1 LFSRFRFTPQ
11 YVYKSNKT
19 NMLGSKSS
27 KKQLQKQLA
36 ELNETNESLMREN
49 AQQKKLNEELKEKNE
64 EVNAKLLEKV
74 KHNQELLDESAK
86 EEEKSNELQDKIDA
100 LKHSF
105 IESLDKSTVEI
116 KTLKEELDSSLA
128 KISTLEEQIANG
140 GGGGKTSEGKTEG
153 ESKTSNNTNSD
164 GSDKLK
170 NELEEIK
177 EKLAKAEKEAE
188 EANKIA
194 MELTE
199 EWDDKVREIEEINN
213 TVVLSEKLR
222 EAEDQIFKYGNKL
235 VECGN
240 KNVKLSDTIKKYKQ
254 EAAKA
259 KEEVK
264 SVREFIMREIA
275 STHSNLNQDK
285 SKSQII
291 VSELTRMKK
300 YSNIPFP
307 ELIKLLAEAYG
318 AQGPNSG
325 GGENGGDE
333 GLDKTNLQLSN
344 GKTIENAESWKYES
358 IKTIEREMSDL
369 RTEVKSLQQKNE
381 RLQKYK
387 EETMKFRDLLNTAE
401 ENYSATQEKLTIQ
414 KDKTSHAREDT
425 RRSNER
431 VKALSEHI
439 EKLMVHLKHEA
450 AAKARTSSGN
460 RRLKKELVLYKER
473 NEALIMKNRGRERVI
488 RELREGCR
496 ILEDQLRLMDEK
508 YIELRNKLDWT
519 RNQSQKEVRK
529 IQAEA
534 NKLRVKWMM
543 IAGST
548 DTLKTL
554 GVDNTMVSDEVPA
567 INKSQSTSAIGKQK
581 RQRPNTIGTGNLP
594 PLDTAPGASMNE
606 LFANGIETSGDPNE
620 NPEEPWS
627 DSKLSSLHD
636 WASQKK

>member
-1 LFSRFRFTPQ
+1 MKENEE
-11 YVYKSNKT
+11 YKRLNDELKGKT
-19 NMLGSKSS
+19 E
-27 KKQLQKQLA
+27 
-36 ELNETNESLMREN
+36 ELNS
-49 AQQKKLNEELKEKNE
+49 
-64 EVNAKLLEKV
+64 KLLEKV
-74 KHNQELLDESAK
+74 KHNQELLDESTK
-86 EEEKSNELQDKIDA
+86 EEEKNHELQDQIDA

-116 KTLKEELDSSLA
+116 KTLKQELDASMAKNASLQE
-128 KISTLEEQIANG
+128 KIDNG
-140 GGGGKTSEGKTEG
+140 GASIKTEDAPQVPSEEGKSYVSNTG
-153 ESKTSNNTNSD
+153 DSGSNNSNIENI
-164 GSDKLK
+164 KK
-170 NELEEIK
+170 ELRVEK
-177 EKLAKAEKEAE
+177 EKRMKAEKEAA

-213 TVVLSEKLR
+213 TAILSEKLR

-254 EAAKA
+254 DAAKA
-259 KEEVK
+259 NEEVK
-264 SVREFIMREIA
+264 AVRELIMQEIA
-275 STHSNLNQDK
+275 SSHSNLNQNK

-318 AQGPNSG
+318 AQAPG
-325 GGENGGDE
+325 GGAATEEE

-369 RTEVKSLQQKNE
+369 RTEVKSLQQRNE
-381 RLQKYK
+381 KLQKYK
-387 EETMKFRDLLNTAE
+387 EETVKFRDLLNTSE
-401 ENYSATQEKLTIQ
+401 ENYSSVQEKLTIQ
-414 KDKTSHAREDT
+414 KDKTASAREDT

-473 NEALIMKNRGRERVI
+473 NEALIAKNRGRERVI

-543 IAGST
+543 VAGSS

-554 GVDNTMVSDEVPA
+554 GVDGGTIGEEERT
-567 INKSQSTSAIGKQK
+567 INRSQSTSAVGAKQK
-581 RQRPNTIGTGNLP
+581 KQRPHTISNSNLP
-594 PLDTAPGASMNE
+594 PLDAAPGSTMND
-606 LFANGIETSGDPNE
+606 LFANGLETGAADE
-620 NPEEPWS
+620 NPDEPWS

>member
-1 LFSRFRFTPQ
+1 
-11 YVYKSNKT
+11 
-19 NMLGSKSS
+19 MLGSKSS
-27 KKQLQKQLA
+27 KKELQRQLQA
-36 ELNETNESLMREN
+36 LNTKNEALM
-49 AQQKKLNEELKEKNE
+49 KDNEELKQKHEA
-64 EVNAKLLEKV
+64 VSAKLMEKV
-74 KHNQELLDESAK
+74 KHNQELLDESTK
-86 EEEKSNELQDKIDA
+86 EEEKNQQLQDQIDS

-105 IESLDKSTVEI
+105 IESLDKSTIEI
-116 KTLKEELDSSLA
+116 KTLKEELDNSLA
-128 KISTLEEQIANG
+128 KVATLEEQLANG
-140 GGGGKTSEGKTEG
+140 GGSGESNSKMEET
-153 ESKTSNNTNSD
+153 ESKTLTNNTNSNTSNSSSGGD
-164 GSDKLK
+164 GEIEQLK
-170 NELEEIK
+170 QQLQAEK
-177 EKLAKAEKEAE
+177 EKCARAEKEAA

-213 TVVLSEKLR
+213 TAILGEKLR
-222 EAEDQIFKYGNKL
+222 EAEAQIFKYGNKL

-259 KEEVK
+259 SEEVK
-264 SVREFIMREIA
+264 YVREAIMREIA
-275 STHSNLNQDK
+275 GTHSNLNQDK

-291 VSELTRMKK
+291 VAELTRMKK

-318 AQGPNSG
+318 AQTIPG
-325 GGENGGDE
+325 GNNGAGNGSD

-381 RLQKYK
+381 RLHKYK
-387 EETMKFRDLLNTAE
+387 DETIKFRDLLKTSE
-401 ENYSATQEKLTIQ
+401 ENYSATQEKLIIQ
-414 KDKTSHAREDT
+414 KDKTSSAREDT

-473 NEALIMKNRGRERVI
+473 NEALILKNRGRERVI

-554 GVDNTMVSDEVPA
+554 GVDNDVGHDDMNNIA
-567 INKSQSTSAIGKQK
+567 RSQSTSAIPKQK
-581 RQRPNTIGTGNLP
+581 KQRPHTINNASNLP
-594 PLDTAPGASMNE
+594 PLDTAPGTTMNE
-606 LFANGIETSGDPNE
+606 LFANGIENIGSDDVDE

-627 DSKLSSLHD
+627 DTKLSSLHD